1 MDTNEKS
8 SQSCGAMMGIQ
19 STQKDLFSYQVDLD
33 RRVRQDNPL
42 RAIREKVDFSWVRAD
57 VAHHYGNNGNE
68 SVDPEVILKL
78 LFLLFLDNVKS
89 ERELMRIVPERL
101 DYLWFLGYGLDDQ
114 IPDHSVLSKARVR
127 WGRETFERF
136 FVRTVSQCVEV
147 GLVDGRKIFA
157 DSSLVE
163 ANASNK
169 SFVRTSPELA
179 SALRAAYAVEE
190 SKFEIPKERR
200 PRAYAPKN
208 LSSVSRTDPD
218 ATMATKELRGTYAI
232 AKPRYKSHRVVD
244 GQCGVVTAVE
254 TTLGHIYDGACL
266 LTLTEQHHRTTGI
279 GAQTVVGDQ
288 HYGTRENIR
297 KLQALGICTHM
308 KVTHNTS
315 LTTKTGIFHASE
327 FRYQSSSDTY
337 LCPADQTLTRR
348 SYNRVQRGWIYR
360 AEASACRT
368 CPLRSKCTTSPL
380 KDYQGRT
387 IVHPEGYELIEKGW
401 TQARS
406 AEAKRDLRHR
416 MSLLEGSFGQASQ
429 NHHFKRARWRRLWR
443 QRIQD
448 HLIAAVQDVKKMI
461 AHGPNRSG
469 IAANNLRPMPETSA
483 LDLGCLRILLAPL
496 ENYFRALF
504 PAESS
509 RNRSVFANASRLGNI
524 ANFHGFS
531 HTSTKLPA
539 STFQL

>member
-1 MDTNEKS
+1 
-8 SQSCGAMMGIQ
+8 MMGIQ
-19 STQKDLFSYQVDLD
+19 TTQKDLFSYQVDLD

-42 RAIREKVDFSWVRAD
+42 RAIREKVDFAWVRAD

-101 DYLWFLGYGLDDQ
+101 DYLWFLGYGLDDE
-114 IPDHSVLSKARVR
+114 IPDHSVLTKARVR

-136 FVRTVSQCVEV
+136 FVRTVAQCVEL
-147 GLVDGRKIFA
+147 GLVDGRKIYA
-157 DSSLVE
+157 DSSLID

-179 SALRAAYAVEE
+179 GALRAAYAVEE
-190 SKFEIPKERR
+190 SKFEIPEERR
-200 PRAYAPKN
+200 PHSYAPQN
-208 LSSVSRTDPD
+208 LTSLSLTDPD

-244 GQCGVVTAVE
+244 DQCGVVTAVE
-254 TTLGHIYDGACL
+254 TTPGHIHDGACL
-266 LTLTEQHHRTTGI
+266 LALTEQHHRTTGI

-297 KLQALGICTHM
+297 GLQAQGICTHM
-308 KVTHNTS
+308 KVSHNTS

-327 FRYQSSSDTY
+327 FRYESVSDTY
-337 LCPADQTLTRR
+337 LCPANQPLTRR
-348 SYNRVQRGWIYR
+348 SYDRVQRGWIYR
-360 AEASACRT
+360 AQATACRT
-368 CPLRSKCTTSPL
+368 CSLRSKCTTSPM
-380 KDYQGRT
+380 KDYQGRS
-387 IVHPEGYELIEKGW
+387 IVHPEGYELLVKGW
-401 TQARS
+401 AQARS

-448 HLIAAVQDVKKMI
+448 HLIAAVQNVKKMV
-461 AHGPNRSG
+461 AYGPTG
-469 IAANNLRPMPETSA
+469 AGTAAASLNPSPETGSQTHVGHKTALAELETIIRLFLSA
-483 LDLGCLRILLAPL
+483 FVPSLRTECRPI
-496 ENYFRALF
+496 ALF
-504 PAESS
+504 FNP
-509 RNRSVFANASRLGNI
+509 
-524 ANFHGFS
+524 
-531 HTSTKLPA
+531 
-539 STFQL
+539 

>member
-1 MDTNEKS
+1 
-8 SQSCGAMMGIQ
+8 MMGIQ
-19 STQKDLFSYQVDLD
+19 TTQKDLFSFQVDLD

-42 RAIREKVDFSWVRAD
+42 RAIREKIDFAWVRAD

-101 DYLWFLGYGLDDQ
+101 DYLWFLGYGLDDE
-114 IPDHSVLSKARVR
+114 IPDHSVLSKARIR
-127 WGRETFERF
+127 WGRKTFERF
-136 FVRTVSQCVEV
+136 FVRTVAQCVEL
-147 GLVDGRKIFA
+147 GLVDGKKIYV
-157 DSSLVE
+157 DSSLVD

-169 SFVRTSPELA
+169 SFIRTAPELA
-179 SALRAAYAVEE
+179 SALRAAYSVEE
-190 SKFEIPKERR
+190 SKFEIPEERR
-200 PRAYAPKN
+200 PLAYAPKN
-208 LSSVSRTDPD
+208 LTSFSRTDPD

-254 TTLGHIYDGACL
+254 TTPGHIYDGACL
-266 LTLTEQHHRTTGI
+266 LALTEQHHRTTGI

-297 KLQALGICTHM
+297 GLQAQGICTHL
-308 KVTHNTS
+308 KVTHNIS
-315 LTTKTGIFHASE
+315 LTTKSGIFHASE
-327 FRYQSSSDTY
+327 FRYQAASDTY
-337 LCPADQTLTRR
+337 LCPANQTLTRR
-348 SYNRVQRGWIYR
+348 SYDRVQRGWIYR
-360 AEASACRT
+360 AQATACRT
-368 CPLRSKCTTSPL
+368 CPLHSRCTTSPL

-387 IVHPEGYELIEKGW
+387 IVHPEGYELIVKGW
-401 TQARS
+401 AQARS

-448 HLIAAVQDVKKMI
+448 HLIAAVQNVKKMI
-461 AHGPNRSG
+461 AYGSSRDG
-469 IAANNLRPMPETSA
+469 TAETNLSPSPETGAHGCFGLKIVLAALETVIRHLRMLFSTDLSA
-483 LDLGCLRILLAPL
+483 DR
-496 ENYFRALF
+496 
-504 PAESS
+504 
-509 RNRSVFANASRLGNI
+509 
-524 ANFHGFS
+524 
-531 HTSTKLPA
+531 
-539 STFQL
+539 